1 MNKTSP
7 IDRLISATRLNDTV
21 RANPELYET
30 TILRLK
36 SIAEQLG
43 LPLDVKVVYS
53 SSRRVEHITISGMVW
68 LIYDQYLGQTMN
80 MLNRLFIEAED
91 AHPSLVYFHKVLA
104 ERLVDAGQL
113 ANALH
118 CAAAYHSSR
127 EVLRSR
133 SSDYTWRN
141 VLTKT
146 HERFLL
152 YHEFGHRIFS
162 NPALMPVIR
171 EHVQFLIQHQAQ
183 VTRRPLKTI
192 LRSMRKAPSAARHH
206 QNLKAAIRDLRLE
219 YESEEGRYYR
229 QAQLSSLA
237 QPQTEEEVFC
247 DVFASDFVLMEGLN
261 DGDDLIKVLR
271 AIYVGL
277 YHLQTLEY
285 LRRFPSLTNDST
297 DWLTDKMPHIQLRS
311 HCLRS
316 HLIFLYQTELRVKQQ
331 LDDNLVADS
340 IRAFE
345 IQLMEDQKRHYD
357 VIYDSAIRLCDS
369 LRRNDT
375 LPELGRETM
384 ARLQAGLQD
393 SQSTSTPL
401 PTDDELKKIILI
413 FTGWL
418 P

>member
-1 MNKTSP
+1 MRY
-7 IDRLISATRLNDTV
+7 I
-21 RANPELYET
+21 
-30 TILRLK
+30 
-36 SIAEQLG
+36 
-43 LPLDVKVVYS
+43 
-53 SSRRVEHITISGMVW
+53 
-68 LIYDQYLGQTMN
+68 
-80 MLNRLFIEAED
+80 
-91 AHPSLVYFHKVLA
+91 
-104 ERLVDAGQL
+104 
-113 ANALH
+113 
-118 CAAAYHSSR
+118 
-127 EVLRSR
+127 VLRR
-133 SSDYTWRN
+133 ITPRVKYYVPDLQTTPGWRN

-277 YHLQTLEY
+277 YHLQALEY

-311 HCLRS
+311 HCLRA